1 MEGLRSRRNGGKGK
15 QRFFPSFER
24 ALSRR
29 RRTNAPSFFPLFH
42 LHSQV
47 DAAVG
52 LATKLYSSSAKELS
66 DQVSETGVSTG
77 CSGARGGAAEA
88 STTKR
93 GEFESTGSK

>member
-1 MEGLRSRRNGGKGK
+1 MERKGK

-24 ALSRR
+24 ALSHDDDGRMLL
-29 RRTNAPSFFPLFH
+29 PFFLSFH

>member
-1 MEGLRSRRNGGKGK
+1 ME
-15 QRFFPSFER
+15 ER
-24 ALSRR
+24 GSSGFSPLSSALSLSRR